1 MPQLGEEIINLEM
14 KSDELS
20 VSISINQQEIKKMP
34 QQRCLLICNA
44 QIEELDKWILLQIGN
59 LWQQSLLLFSG
70 RKSEELDPNM
80 LRIENQLAD
89 SMLDPSLRFIYL
101 LELAVQQLPQ
111 DSSLAIP
118 LNFSPKLFNGIRRT
132 KHLHMAMEVLRKFN
146 LPIIPIHLV
155 QEDIRN
161 ITKIKQR
168 IWNTP
173 HKIVVRIGNPIPLEV
188 QQNIQ
193 ENQQFLKYLQ
203 SKIYAL
209 GTKLE
214 IKPSWFNPLSLR
226 SAEEK
231 FEPIDMPIASSALE
245 EDIAQLTF
253 HNLIASRGQFDI
265 FVATAMQIPNV
276 LQEIGRLREITFRTV
291 GEGTGKS
298 RDLDEYDLYYK
309 QLIIWDRDAKR
320 IVGGYRIGEGDII
333 FRKYGVE
340 GFYIHNFFEIDES
353 FYPIMENAVE
363 LGRSYIIE
371 DYQKQRLPLFLL
383 WKGILFF
390 LLSNPQ
396 YQYLYGPMSI
406 SKYYSDISRSVI
418 MEYVKKYYFNH
429 ELAKYLTPR
438 TPFQFRSEKIDIN
451 LLIENMDDSIRS
463 LDSFIEDIEPSHFPL
478 PVLLK
483 QYIKLNAKFI
493 SFNVD
498 PNFSDVL
505 DGFILL
511 NLSDVPYSMIEAL
524 KAEK

>member
-1 MPQLGEEIINLEM
+1 
-14 KSDELS
+14 
-20 VSISINQQEIKKMP
+20 
-34 QQRCLLICNA
+34 
-44 QIEELDKWILLQIGN
+44 
-59 LWQQSLLLFSG
+59 
-70 RKSEELDPNM
+70 
-80 LRIENQLAD
+80 
-89 SMLDPSLRFIYL
+89 
-101 LELAVQQLPQ
+101 
-111 DSSLAIP
+111 
-118 LNFSPKLFNGIRRT
+118 
-132 KHLHMAMEVLRKFN
+132 
-146 LPIIPIHLV
+146 
-155 QEDIRN
+155 
-161 ITKIKQR
+161 
-168 IWNTP
+168 
-173 HKIVVRIGNPIPLEV
+173 V